1 MTMTKT
7 EPISIGDV
15 AAAFTPRKDSGEV
28 PTDLHEAAVKIDK
41 MLSGLEPCALD
52 VVREFI
58 SRFVHASDAELDIIT
73 VWIAH
78 TYVYEA
84 GYATPRLAIMAPTKE
99 AGKTTV
105 LNMIAALGKDAIV
118 TMNASAPALYA
129 IIDQEHPTLC
139 FDESDNMWGQN
150 GTGVGRFRDQL
161 SILNSGYTQDGFV
174 LRSRNGSA
182 YRYPVFVCAAFAG
195 IGRLPDTLAS
205 RCIPIHMKP
214 VPDNIMLE
222 DYEPDLFRGE
232 AARVAEILQ
241 GWLAERGPELDLQ
254 PVMPDGL
261 KSRRRQIWKIMIG
274 LGDLAGPKWSSK
286 VRQAAREIALGIT
299 HTAHVSPAEDL
310 IQLVASVTQQDAF
323 LPTGDLIN
331 LLKIQRDHENRIN
344 WAVWLD
350 NPILATRQIASMLR
364 PYGIESQQRWLDGE
378 NRRGYSAGDFHM
390 WTQTKR
396 DRLNPPT
403 VEPEEGAEEST
414 EEVEAE

>member
-1 MTMTKT
+1 MTITKP
-7 EPISIGDV
+7 EPISVGGV
-15 AAAFTPRKDSGEV
+15 AAAFTPRKDSS
-28 PTDLHEAAVKIDK
+28 DEAVVEFEQILNGK
-41 MLSGLEPCALD
+41 EPCALD

-84 GYATPRLAIMAPTKE
+84 FYATPRLAIMAPVKE

-105 LNMIAALGKDAIV
+105 LNMIAALGKDTIV

-129 IIDQEHPTLC
+129 IIDQEHPTIC

-174 LRSRNGSA
+174 LRSRNGSG

-195 IGRLPDTLAS
+195 IGKLPDTLAS
-205 RCIPIHMKP
+205 RSIPIHMRP
-214 VPDNIMLE
+214 VPDNVTIE

-232 AARVAEILQ
+232 ATRVAEILQ
-241 GWLAERGPELDLQ
+241 SWLAERGPELDLQ

-261 KSRRRQIWKIMIG
+261 KSRRRQIWKGPIAI
-274 LGDLAGPKWSSK
+274 GDLAGPTWSSK
-286 VRQAAREIALGIT
+286 IRQAAREVALGISRT
-299 HTAHVSPAEDL
+299 SHVSPAEEL
-310 IQLVASVTQQDAF
+310 IQLVASVTEQGTF

-331 LLKIQRDHENRIN
+331 LLKIQRDHENRIG

-350 NPILATRQIASMLR
+350 NPSVANRQIASMLR

-390 WTQTKR
+390 WTQTKKGR
-396 DRLNPPT
+396 SVV
-403 VEPEEGAEEST
+403 VEPEETEVDSEEET
-414 EEVEAE
+414 EAE